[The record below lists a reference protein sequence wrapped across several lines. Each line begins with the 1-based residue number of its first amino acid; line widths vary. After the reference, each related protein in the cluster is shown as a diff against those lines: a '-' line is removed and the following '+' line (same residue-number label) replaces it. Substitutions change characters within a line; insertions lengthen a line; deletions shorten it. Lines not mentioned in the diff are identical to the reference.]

1 MRRALVLV
9 VAPALLAACGS
20 GASSSSHVTLSPVA
34 SVKQSAKKTAQAT
47 SEHMA
52 LTASAAVSGQ
62 KIAMTGSGRFDNT
75 KKQGDLTVH
84 ASVAGLDLPI
94 EAVEDGTTIY
104 LKSAIFQAALPAGKS
119 WVKVDLQKTGKKA
132 GIDFG
137 QLLAQDPAQ
146 QLAQLQAAG
155 DVTDVGSETIDGA
168 SVEHYRATIDPSKLP
183 QGTKI
188 QTLVNPKYQPE
199 DIYVGKDDG
208 YIHRLHAAYSAQ
220 GQAVTVV
227 MNFSDFGQDVTVSI
241 PPASQTVEATKHV
254 LEGLGG

>member
-1 MRRALVLV
+1 MRRVLVLAV
-9 VAPALLAACGS
+9 VPAVLAACGS

-47 SEHMA
+47 SEHMT

-62 KIAMTGSGRFDNT
+62 KVVMTGSGRFDNT
-75 KKQGDLTVH
+75 KKQGDLTMH
-84 ASVAGLDLPI
+84 ANVGGLDLPI

-104 LKSAIFQAALPAGKS
+104 LKSAIFQAMLPAGKS
-119 WVKVDLQKTGKKA
+119 WLAVDLQKAGKKA

-168 SVEHYRATIDPSKLP
+168 PVEHYRARLDLSKLP
-183 QGTKI
+183 QGSQI
-188 QTLVNPKYQPE
+188 QKLVNPKYQPE

-208 YIHRLHAAYSAQ
+208 YIHRLHVAYTAQ
-220 GQAVTVV
+220 GQAVALL
-227 MNFSDFGQDVTVSI
+227 MNFSDFGQVVTVSI
-241 PPASQTVEATKHV
+241 PPASETVEATNQALK
-254 LEGLGG
+254 GLGG

>member
-1 MRRALVLV
+1 MRRLFVLAAAPLV
-9 VAPALLAACGS
+9 LAACGA
-20 GASSSSHVTLSPVA
+20 GSSKSSQVTLSPA
-34 SVKQSAKKTAQAT
+34 AYVKQSAKKTAQLT

-52 LTASAAVSGQ
+52 LTASATVSGQ
-62 KIAMTGSGRFDNT
+62 KVVMTGTGRFDNT
-75 KKQGDLTVH
+75 KKQGDLTMH
-84 ASVAGLDLPI
+84 ANVGGLDLPI

-104 LKSAIFQAALPAGKS
+104 LKSAIFQASLPGAKS
-119 WVKVDLQKTGKKA
+119 WLKIDLQKAGKKA

-168 SVEHYRATIDPSKLP
+168 SVEHYRATIDLSKLP
-183 QGTKI
+183 QGSQI
-188 QTLVNPKYQPE
+188 QKLVNPRYQPE

-208 YIHRLHAAYSAQ
+208 YIHRLHVAYTAQ
-220 GQAVTVV
+220 GQAFSLL

-241 PPASQTVEATKHV
+241 PPASETVDATNQSLK
-254 LEGLGG
+254 GLGG